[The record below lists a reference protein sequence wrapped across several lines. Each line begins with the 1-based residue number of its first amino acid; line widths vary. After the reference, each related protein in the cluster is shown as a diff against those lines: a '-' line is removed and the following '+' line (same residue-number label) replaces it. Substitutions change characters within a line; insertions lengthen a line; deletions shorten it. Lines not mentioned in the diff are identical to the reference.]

1 MKQSSIVV
9 FGEALVDVFKSAS
22 VVGGAPF
29 NVARHLAGFGLNPL
43 FLSAIGND
51 TNGDLVQQQI
61 SHFQLDPKGVQI
73 LVNQRTGIV
82 QVHENEL
89 GHQFEIMPN
98 CAYDFIETDA
108 ALACINAKNNTNLP
122 SLSMLYH
129 GTLGLRGEVS
139 LQAFKAVSGQAN
151 KAKNTNIFL
160 DINWRAGH
168 VNQAVAMQCLQDAN
182 IIKLSIEELQMVLPW
197 FNIFTACDCKLPSI
211 NNTSLPI
218 KQLMTHFK
226 THLLLV
232 TYGDLGSA
240 AFNKDGVCEAAAL
253 GLRNKGIID
262 TVGAGD
268 AFSSV
273 MILAITQGWAMDL
286 ALQCAN
292 EFAAGIC
299 GIRGATPTDLTFYK
313 QYLAAW
319 NHLEK

>member
-51 TNGDLVQQQI
+51 TNGALVQQQI
-61 SHFQLDPKGVQI
+61 SHFQLDPQGVQI

-82 QVHENEL
+82 QVHENAL

-108 ALACINAKNNTNLP
+108 ALTRINTKNNTNL
-122 SLSMLYH
+122 STLSMLYH

-139 LQAFKAVSGQAN
+139 LQAFKAVSGQAS
-151 KAKNTNIFL
+151 KAKNANIFL

-168 VNQAVAMQCLQDAN
+168 VDQAVAMQCLQDAN

-197 FNIFTACDCKLPSI
+197 FNIFTDCDSKLPSI
-211 NNTSLPI
+211 NNILQPV

-226 THLLLV
+226 AHLLLV

-253 GLRNKGIID
+253 GLKNKEIID

-286 ALQCAN
+286 ALQRAN

-319 NHLEK
+319 NH